1 MPATCSRRATP
12 GAPSNQGPPTFGE
25 YEPEPAVSFVGYRVS
40 KLVVGDELNYA
51 GILEAAN
58 DITLQAV

>member
-1 MPATCSRRATP
+1 VLETRDTGSAIQSGTA
-12 GAPSNQGPPTFGE
+12 TFGE

-40 KLVVGDELNYA
+40 KLVVGDELTYA